1 MKDLGTL
8 FERALS
14 VICAVIL
21 GIMLVVVFAQ
31 VVTRYVLQTPFT
43 WGDELARFLQIWL
56 TFLGASLA
64 FLVGGHA
71 SIQMLIDR
79 LPEKANRITRVFI
92 ALLMGGFFLILG
104 MKGIHLARFTWSDE
118 SPALSIPYGIV
129 YLALPVASGFIFLT
143 QTRDLWRL
151 FHQPDRERVNKSG

>member
-14 VICAVIL
+14 VVCAVIL
-21 GIMLVVVFAQ
+21 GAMLVVVFAG
-31 VVTRYVLQTPFT
+31 VVMRYVLHMPFT

-92 ALLMGGFFLILG
+92 ALSMGVFFLILG
-104 MKGIHLARFTWSDE
+104 MKGIHLVRFTWSDE

-143 QTRDLWRL
+143 QIRDLWNLSR
-151 FHQPDRERVNKSG
+151 QPDGERVNKSG